1 MQLQRFPLIILAFAI
16 GGCSVPNDAEL
27 EQERTTSA
35 DAAIRSLPVD
45 GWCKAEADRDI
56 EAKMKL
62 FTTDAVLMPPG
73 NSDVIGQQAIR
84 AWHEKMWQGTK
95 YQCSGTI
102 DEVQVF
108 GDWGMVRGTFSGVFT
123 PASGAPQSSNGR
135 FLNTVQR
142 QADGSWKIARGIW
155 NSNLTGAAPDT
166 RANDEQAIRDAEDV
180 QMFEAAKAK
189 DVERVL
195 SFYADEALG
204 FPPNAAL
211 ISGKEEM
218 GAFWSELVENPNLNW
233 QTTKVEVSRSS
244 DLAYSFG
251 TYGLTMSSAEG
262 EPLDD
267 HGKWVVVW
275 KKQPDGTWAHII
287 DIFNSDVPL
296 SSASTP

>member
-1 MQLQRFPLIILAFAI
+1 MKRYILTLASLLAL
-16 GGCSVPNDAEL
+16 GCQQTTPDMRAE
-27 EQERTTSA
+27 
-35 DAAIRSLPVD
+35 
-45 GWCKAEADRDI
+45 
-56 EAKMKL
+56 
-62 FTTDAVLMPPG
+62 
-73 NSDVIGQQAIR
+73 
-84 AWHEKMWQGTK
+84 
-95 YQCSGTI
+95 
-102 DEVQVF
+102 
-108 GDWGMVRGTFSGVFT
+108 
-123 PASGAPQSSNGR
+123 
-135 FLNTVQR
+135 
-142 QADGSWKIARGIW
+142 
-155 NSNLTGAAPDT
+155 
-166 RANDEQAIRDAEDV
+166 DEQAIRDAEDV

-195 SFYADEALG
+195 SFYADDALG

-218 GAFWSELVENPNLNW
+218 GAFWSELVEDPGLNW

-251 TYGLTMSSAEG
+251 TFEATISGPEG

-296 SSASTP
+296 SSTSTP